1 VRWRYQRIDA
11 TTARLFDSLRGASA
25 LVVVLAHAAFY
36 WLDAFCPL
44 LAPYLL
50 RLASLAVMAFFV
62 VSGFMITSSIL
73 RRLNQASFQHFDV
86 LSFAI
91 DRLRRLLPPLA
102 AALLIMLVCYSLLI
116 RFNQG
121 YADYWSVR
129 QALGALLF
137 IQDMRIGI
145 PVALVNGPL
154 WSLSHEFW
162 FYVVAALLASM
173 LFRPLLAGML
183 LASLFLAWAVLGSI
197 SIRWLLG
204 LTVWTSGAMLAL
216 LYHRG
221 SLPAAAER
229 MVRRPVIHYA
239 IPALLVGSLVLWT
252 VVSDAGIGRYIFGW
266 LLALSLFIVPRY
278 AQLDTAAKHFTNQ
291 PGNNQ
296 QPANQRSNCQ
306 QLAIQPGNSRQP
318 AILPGT
324 SLQPAIQSGIKPEHS
339 GLPDTATEPAS
350 RHRIG
355 NFSTRMASVAPFS
368 YTLYVVHF
376 PLILLWNELTARWQH
391 SFPGV
396 LLICITGLAGI
407 IWLAKKL
414 AGYVEDKQRFSGSV

>member
-1 VRWRYQRIDA
+1 MRWHYQRIDA

-25 LVVVLAHAAFY
+25 LTVVLAHAAFY
-36 WLDAFCPL
+36 WLDAFSPFI
-44 LAPYLL
+44 APYFL
-50 RLASLAVMAFFV
+50 RLATLAVMAFFV

-73 RRLNQASFQHFDV
+73 RRLDQASFQRFDV
-86 LSFAI
+86 LSFGI

-102 AALLIMLVCYSLLI
+102 AALLIMLVCYGLLI

-121 YADYWSVR
+121 YSDYWSVR

-137 IQDMRIGI
+137 IQDMRVGI

-173 LFRPLLAGML
+173 LFRPMLAGML
-183 LASLFLAWAVLGSI
+183 LASLFVAWAMLGSI

-204 LTVWTSGAMLAL
+204 LTVWASGAMLAL
-216 LYHRG
+216 SYHWG

-229 MVRRPVIHYA
+229 YVRRPIVGNAIH
-239 IPALLVGSLVLWT
+239 ALLFGSLVLWT

-266 LLALSLFIVPRY
+266 LLALSLLVVHFGDRS
-278 AQLDTAAKHFTNQ
+278 DTGRQQSANH
-291 PGNNQ
+291 PGSKQ
-296 QPANQRSNCQ
+296 EHDGRSD
-306 QLAIQPGNSRQP
+306 
-318 AILPGT
+318 
-324 SLQPAIQSGIKPEHS
+324 H
-339 GLPDTATEPAS
+339 ATECVS
-350 RHRIG
+350 RLRIADFLMRG
-355 NFSTRMASVAPFS
+355 AMVAPFS

-391 SFPGV
+391 SF
-396 LLICITGLAGI
+396 LELILVCITGLVGI
-407 IWLAKKL
+407 LWFAKML
-414 AGYVEDKQRFSGSV
+414 AGYVEGKQWLLQSARWSSYNG